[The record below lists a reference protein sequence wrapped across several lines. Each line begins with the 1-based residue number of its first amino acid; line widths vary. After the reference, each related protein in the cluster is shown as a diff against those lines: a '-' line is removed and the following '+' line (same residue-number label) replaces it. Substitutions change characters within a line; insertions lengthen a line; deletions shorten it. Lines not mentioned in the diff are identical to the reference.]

1 MTGRAGD
8 AISLFMQSLLDS
20 RQLLAFSTL
29 ARVGSFT
36 LAARELHLTQ
46 SAVSHAMKALEED
59 VGCRLF
65 ERAARRVSLT
75 PAGEQLSRHV
85 GRIMEEMTAARASL
99 DTHSVW
105 GQGRLR
111 VGASTTACQY
121 ILPAVLREFKQSF
134 PRCAI
139 SIEPGDHT
147 RQLELIGGNQV
158 DLAIMLAPSG
168 RRELAFVPLFEDE
181 LHFVASSALAPGRRL
196 ARAALA
202 DQTLI
207 LYNKASFTFRLVSQY
222 FREEGLPLGHF
233 IELGSMDAIKELVKI
248 GLGVG
253 VLAPWVV
260 RAELES
266 GALVSFPLGRRQL
279 SRHWGVVHRKDR
291 RLSLGEETFIGLCR
305 TVTENFGE
313 TTDD

>member
-1 MTGRAGD
+1 MPA
-8 AISLFMQSLLDS
+8 LLDS
-20 RQLLAFSTL
+20 RQLLAFATL

-36 LAARELHLTQ
+36 LTARELHLTQ
-46 SAVSHAMKALEED
+46 SAVSHAMKALEEE

-65 ERAARRVSLT
+65 ERTARSVLLT
-75 PAGEQLSRHV
+75 PAGEQLLQHV
-85 GRIMEEMTAARASL
+85 TRIIEEMAAARAGL

-139 SIEPGDHT
+139 SVEPGDHT
-147 RQLELIGGNQV
+147 RQLDLISGNQV

-168 RRELAFVPLFEDE
+168 RRDLAFVPLFEDE
-181 LHFVASSALAPGRRL
+181 LRLVASPALAPTRRQ
-196 ARAALA
+196 ARAAIA
-202 DQTLI
+202 EQTLI
-207 LYNKASFTFRLVSQY
+207 LYNKTSFTFRLVSQY

-253 VLAPWVV
+253 VLASWVV

-279 SRHWGVVHRKDR
+279 NRRWGVAHRKDR

-313 TTDD
+313 PADD

>member
-1 MTGRAGD
+1 M
-8 AISLFMQSLLDS
+8 SNLLDS
-20 RQLLAFSTL
+20 RQLLAFATL

-46 SAVSHAMKALEED
+46 SAVSHAIKALEEE

-65 ERAARRVSLT
+65 ERAARRVTLT
-75 PAGEQLSRHV
+75 PAGEQLLDHV
-85 GRIMEEMTAARASL
+85 NRIMAEMAAARSGL
-99 DTHSVW
+99 DSHSVW

-111 VGASTTACQY
+111 IGASTTACQY
-121 ILPAVLREFKQSF
+121 ILPAVLREFKESF

-139 SIEPGDHT
+139 SVEPGDQN
-147 RQLELIGGNQV
+147 RQLDLLGGNHV
-158 DLAIMLAPSG
+158 DLAILLAPSG
-168 RRELAFVPLFEDE
+168 RRELTFVPLFEDE
-181 LHFVASSALAPGRRL
+181 LHFVASPSSPVANGRQS
-196 ARAALA
+196 RAALA

-207 LYNKASFTFRLVSQY
+207 LYNKTSFTFRLVSQY

-233 IELGSMDAIKELVKI
+233 IELGSIEAIKELVKI

-260 RAELES
+260 RSELES
-266 GALVSFPLGRRQL
+266 GALVSFPLGRRRLQ
-279 SRHWGVVHRKDR
+279 RRWGVAHRKDR

-313 TTDD
+313 RTDE